1 MYTHMRNT
9 GLYKCIQIWLRHWG
23 QYKQTEQE
31 WPKFQGVKY
40 LYQIHRAQVLST
52 SSTKI
57 TLN

>member
-1 MYTHMRNT
+1 MRNT